1 MELFTGG
8 QEAFPQY
15 VAPFPDLTAMIE
27 PAEDM
32 MLGDHRMNL
41 PPQKLRP
48 IRYNGR
54 SPASSQ
60 AEDPSEFVEAVEHV
74 GDDVCAVNGD
84 SFDYLVPPIKAEV
97 GDVIGTVGCSGG
109 GVEEPPCSEQRREPS
124 GSSSGSDYD
133 DLSATVN
140 EPLKKKRKRKRRGK
154 MEHTLEKL
162 VKKMMDKQEQMHKQ
176 LVEMIEKRERER
188 IIREEVWKQQEMERI
203 KRDEEARAQEMSRSI
218 ALISFIQNAL
228 GHEIEIPVPSTMSSM
243 EENGGKDMSKDHI
256 QKDTSNPFGPTN
268 NRWQEG
274 TMQANVGENHV
285 IDRDGGVNCD
295 PNNRRWPDAEVQA
308 LIMLRSTLEHK
319 FHVSGSKCSIWDE
332 ISVGMYGMGYSRSA
346 KKCKEKWE
354 NINKYFRKSMVSGKK
369 HKENSKRC
377 TYFHDLHM
385 LYKNGF
391 SSQANHMN
399 CTKVENTDSGESL
412 KATQRETGRR
422 SCCLPLPCR
431 ASRNCEYQMAEKLEE
446 QLKGLG
452 SKLESPPSAKDAL
465 LKLLKQAATCLSE
478 IDQSPPSSIMES
490 MQPLLNAI
498 VKPELLKHQDREA
511 KLLVATCI
519 CEITRITAP
528 EAPYSDDI
536 LKDVFN
542 LIVGTFNGLSD
553 TSGPSFG
560 RRVVILETLAKYRSC
575 VVMLD
580 LECDDLVNE
589 MFSTFFSVV
598 RDDHPENVISSMQT
612 IMIVVLEES
621 EDVRD
626 DLLLV
631 ILSALDRNRSG
642 VTQAARRLAMNVIE
656 QCSEK
661 LEAGIKQFLISV
673 MSGDNQPV
681 KIEIDYHEVI
691 YGIYHCAPQILSG
704 VVPYLTGELLTDQID
719 TRLRA
724 VRLVGSLFA
733 LPGPIISEAFQ
744 PIFSE
749 FLKRLTDRVVDVRM
763 SVLEHVKS
771 CLLSDPSRSEAP
783 QIISALCDRLLD
795 YDENVRKQVVDV
807 ICDVSCHSLVSVP
820 VGTVKLVAERLRD
833 KSLLVKKYTM
843 ERLAEI
849 FKVYC
854 AGCSDGS
861 INHNEFDWI
870 PGKIFRCFY
879 DKDFRSDTIESVL
892 CGSLFPT
899 EFSIKDKVKCWI
911 RVFSGFDKIEVK
923 ALERMLEQKQRLQ
936 QEMQRYLALRQ
947 RHQDSDS
954 PEIQKKVL
962 FSFQVMSRSF
972 SDPVK
977 AEENFQTLDRVKDAN
992 IWKILLNLLDPNTS
1006 FHQASSGRDE
1016 LLKILAERHQLYD
1029 FLSMLSLKCSYL
1041 LFNKEHVREILLEA
1055 TVQKSAEN
1063 TLYIQSCMNI
1073 LVILARFSP
1082 SLLGGAE
1089 EELINFL
1096 KDDNEIIKEGILH
1109 VLAKAGSTIREQL
1122 AVSSSS
1128 IDLILERLCLEGNRR
1143 QAKYAVHAL
1152 AAITKDD
1159 GLKSLS
1165 VLYKSLV
1172 DMLEEKT
1179 HLPAVLQSLG
1189 CIAQTAMPVF
1199 ETRESEI
1206 EEFIKSEILRCRNDA
1221 DGSAKECW
1229 DEKSELC
1236 MLKVFGIKT
1245 LVRSYMPVKDAH
1257 LRPAIDS
1264 LLGLLRNILSF
1275 GEISEDIKSS
1285 LVDKAHLRLAAA
1297 KAVLRLS
1304 RYWDHKIPVD
1314 IFYLTLRAAE
1324 ISFPQARKQFL
1335 SKVHQYIKDRLL
1347 DAKYACAFLI
1357 SVPGSKDLQ
1366 FDEQEKQNLADIFQ
1380 MYQQA
1385 KVRQVSIQSDTSSST
1400 SYPEYILPYLVHAL
1414 AHHSCPNTDEC
1425 KDVKAFEL
1433 TYRKLYLTISL
1444 LVNKDEDAKSEAGAN
1459 KEKESISLIFSIFK
1473 SIQHSEDVVDAIKS
1487 KNSHAICDLGLSI
1500 MRRLAYK
1507 EEDLQGLIQSVSLP
1521 PLLYKP
1527 YERKE
1532 GEDSPDG
1539 ERQTWLADVS
1549 VLSHFDSLNLE
1560 CDGTKEISKEE
1571 ALKDSETERNEVPLR
1586 KMIKQL
1592 KSKDSKAGKAKKNKS
1607 PSVEAKD
1614 TENDVDILKMVREIN
1629 LDSLQMSSK
1638 FESTNGH
1645 KHSSTKKEKV
1655 EQEHQKGNKRK
1666 INVAAS
1672 VPVPKRK
1679 RSSSTHGAFKI
1690 SRSASKVPSRDS
1702 GDDWHEVKDSSF
1714 KKWNENNE
1722 SDYLVPSIRKK
1733 RSFSSKVKGKGSD
1746 WGHSDE
1752 DDEDEADDENL
1763 EKSDTSKS
1771 AAGSSKKQ
1779 KKSIAGLAKCS
1790 TKEDGIDIA
1799 DLIGYRIKVWWPL
1812 DKQFYEGTIKSYDPI
1827 KKKHV
1832 ILYEDGDV
1840 EVLRLERERWELVVT
1855 GRKSGKK
1862 ANSSKVTKGPKKE
1875 VSPGQKSKSSGGSR
1889 QKKSSV
1895 NTPKVKRTPKKNLK
1909 HIQKSMLKDD
1919 EEKAGVSESKST
1931 ASNDSPKMNPDESE
1945 GVDYNMA
1952 DENRMDREESGKEV
1966 ASVSQGRSSED
1977 TKGSPNNA
1985 EESDEVKSDA
1995 DGNHSGHIDSTSEN
2009 AQKVDEE
2016 EKAADELSED
2026 SREPATKETGS
2037 DHVESKSPVLKKSVE
2052 GPSLTSDV
2060 AEAGIS
2066 DDEPLSKWKHK
2077 VGKSACDWAGYV
2089 NTNCLIY
2096 NLFCRVNSQV
2106 FSSSELKQ
2114 MGELLGLL
2122 KVVVV
2127 QGKKLGIRD
2136 FIFKSSDPYVVV
2148 KLGDQVAKTKVINC
2162 CLNPVWNEELTFS
2175 LTEPVGVLN
2184 LEVFDK
2190 DRFKADDKM
2199 GHAYLNLQ
2207 PLVSAARLSHALRV
2221 SSGEMALRKVVPD
2234 TDNCL
2239 VRESCISSIN
2249 GEVVQRV
2256 RLRLCAVESGEIE
2269 LKVRLIETSSR

>member
-1 MELFTGG
+1 
-8 QEAFPQY
+8 
-15 VAPFPDLTAMIE
+15 
-27 PAEDM
+27 
-32 MLGDHRMNL
+32 
-41 PPQKLRP
+41 
-48 IRYNGR
+48 
-54 SPASSQ
+54 
-60 AEDPSEFVEAVEHV
+60 
-74 GDDVCAVNGD
+74 
-84 SFDYLVPPIKAEV
+84 
-97 GDVIGTVGCSGG
+97 
-109 GVEEPPCSEQRREPS
+109 
-124 GSSSGSDYD
+124 
-133 DLSATVN
+133 
-140 EPLKKKRKRKRRGK
+140 
-154 MEHTLEKL
+154 
-162 VKKMMDKQEQMHKQ
+162 
-176 LVEMIEKRERER
+176 
-188 IIREEVWKQQEMERI
+188 
-203 KRDEEARAQEMSRSI
+203 
-218 ALISFIQNAL
+218 
-228 GHEIEIPVPSTMSSM
+228 
-243 EENGGKDMSKDHI
+243 
-256 QKDTSNPFGPTN
+256 
-268 NRWQEG
+268 
-274 TMQANVGENHV
+274 
-285 IDRDGGVNCD
+285 
-295 PNNRRWPDAEVQA
+295 
-308 LIMLRSTLEHK
+308 
-319 FHVSGSKCSIWDE
+319 
-332 ISVGMYGMGYSRSA
+332 
-346 KKCKEKWE
+346 
-354 NINKYFRKSMVSGKK
+354 
-369 HKENSKRC
+369 
-377 TYFHDLHM
+377 
-385 LYKNGF
+385 
-391 SSQANHMN
+391 
-399 CTKVENTDSGESL
+399 
-412 KATQRETGRR
+412 
-422 SCCLPLPCR
+422 
-431 ASRNCEYQMAEKLEE
+431 MAEKLEE
-446 QLKGLG
+446 QLKELG
-452 SKLESPPSAKDAL
+452 SKLESPPSAKDIL
-465 LKLLKQAATCLSE
+465 LKLLKQVATCLSE
-478 IDQSPPSSIMES
+478 INQSPPSSILES

-498 VKPELLKHQDREA
+498 VKPELLNHQDREA

-536 LKDVFN
+536 LKDIFN

-589 MFSTFFSVV
+589 MLNTFFSVV
-598 RDDHPENVISSMQT
+598 RDDHPESVLSSMQT
-612 IMIVVLEES
+612 IMTVVLEES

-631 ILSALDRNRSG
+631 ILSALGRNRSV
-642 VTQAARRLAMNVIE
+642 VTQAARRLAMNIIE

-661 LEAGIKQFLISV
+661 LETGIKQFLISV

-691 YGIYHCAPQILSG
+691 YDIYHCAPQILSG

-719 TRLRA
+719 TRLKA

-733 LPGPIISEAFQ
+733 LPGSSISEAFQ

-749 FLKRLTDRVVDVRM
+749 FLKRLSDRVVDVRM
-763 SVLEHVKS
+763 SVLQHVKS

-854 AGCSDGS
+854 AGYSDGS

-899 EFSIKDKVKCWI
+899 EFSIRDKVRTWI
-911 RVFSGFDKIEVK
+911 RIFSGFDKIEVK
-923 ALERMLEQKQRLQ
+923 SLERMLEQKLRLQ
-936 QEMQRYLALRQ
+936 LEMQRYLSLRQ

-954 PEIQKKVL
+954 PEIQKKIL
-962 FSFQVMSRSF
+962 FSFQTMSRSF

-992 IWKILLNLLDPNTS
+992 IWKILLNLMDPNTS
-1006 FHQASSGRDE
+1006 SHQASSGRDE
-1016 LLKILAERHQLYD
+1016 LLKILSERHQLYD

-1041 LFNKEHVREILLEA
+1041 LFNKEHVREILMEV
-1055 TVQKSAEN
+1055 TVQKSARN

-1082 SLLGGAE
+1082 LLLGGTE

-1096 KDDNEIIKEGILH
+1096 KDDNEIVKEGILH

-1199 ETRESEI
+1199 ETRESEV
-1206 EEFIKSEILRCRNDA
+1206 EEFIKTKILGCSNDA
-1221 DGSAKECW
+1221 DCSAKECW
-1229 DEKSELC
+1229 HDKSELC

-1245 LVRSYMPVKDAH
+1245 LVKSYLPVKDAH
-1257 LRPAIDS
+1257 LRPAIDN

-1285 LVDKAHLRLAAA
+1285 LVDKAHLRLTAA

-1304 RYWDHKIPVD
+1304 RNWDHKIPVD

-1347 DAKYACAFLI
+1347 DAKYACAFLLG
-1357 SVPGSKDLQ
+1357 VPGYKELKL
-1366 FDEQEKQNLADIFQ
+1366 DEQEKQNLADIFQ

-1385 KVRQVSIQSDTSSST
+1385 RVRQVAIQSDTSSSIL
-1400 SYPEYILPYLVHAL
+1400 YPEYILPYLVHVL
-1414 AHHSCPNTDEC
+1414 AHHSCPNPDEC

-1433 TYRKLYLTISL
+1433 TYWKLYLTISL

-1473 SIQHSEDVVDAIKS
+1473 SIKHSEDVFDAIKS

-1507 EEDLQGLIQSVSLP
+1507 EDDMQGLIQSVSLP

-1532 GEDSPDG
+1532 GEDSQDG
-1539 ERQTWLADVS
+1539 ERQTWLSDES
-1549 VLSHFDSLNLE
+1549 VLSHFESLNLE
-1560 CDGTKEISKEE
+1560 CDETKEISKEE
-1571 ALKDSETERNEVPLR
+1571 ALKDSETEGNEVPLR
-1586 KMIKQL
+1586 KIIKQL
-1592 KSKDSKAGKAKKNKS
+1592 KSKEAKARKAKKNKS

-1614 TENDVDILKMVREIN
+1614 AENDVYILKMVREIN

-1645 KHSSTKKEKV
+1645 KHFSTKKEKV

-1666 INVAAS
+1666 DNVAAS

-1679 RSSSTHGAFKI
+1679 RSSSTHSAFKI
-1690 SRSASKVPSRDS
+1690 SRSSSKFPSRDS
-1702 GDDWHEVKDSSF
+1702 GGDWHEAKGSSF
-1714 KKWNENNE
+1714 LSMEMDIDKLHNSKEKMPARKRWNENNE
-1722 SDYLVPSIRKK
+1722 SDYLAPSIRKK
-1733 RSFSSKVKGKGSD
+1733 RSSSSKGKGKGKGKGSD

-1752 DDEDEADDENL
+1752 DEEDEADDEIL
-1763 EKSDTSKS
+1763 EKSEISKS

-1779 KKSIAGLAKCS
+1779 KRSIAGLAKCS
-1790 TKEDGIDIA
+1790 TKEEGIDIA
-1799 DLIGYRIKVWWPL
+1799 DLIGDRIKVWWPM
-1812 DKQFYEGTIKSYDPI
+1812 DKQFYEGTVKSYDPI

-1832 ILYEDGDV
+1832 ILYDDGDV
-1840 EVLRLERERWELVVT
+1840 EVLRLERERWELIGT

-1862 ANSSKVTKGPKKE
+1862 ANSSKVTKSPLKE
-1875 VSPGQKSKSSGGSR
+1875 ASPGQKSKSSGGSR
-1889 QKKSSV
+1889 QKKSPV
-1895 NTPKVKRTPKKNLK
+1895 KTPKRKRTPKKNLK
-1909 HIQKSMLKDD
+1909 HTQKSMLNDD
-1919 EEKAGVSESKST
+1919 EENTGVSESKSN
-1931 ASNDSPKMNPDESE
+1931 AAN
-1945 GVDYNMA
+1945 
-1952 DENRMDREESGKEV
+1952 ENRAHTGVVDANRLDREESGKEV
-1966 ASVSQGRSSED
+1966 ASVSKGRSSED
-1977 TKGSPNNA
+1977 TDGSPNNA
-1985 EESDEVKSDA
+1985 EELDKVKSDA
-1995 DGNHSGHIDSTSEN
+1995 DGNHSGPEN
-2009 AQKVDEE
+2009 PQKLDEQ
-2016 EKAADELSED
+2016 EKSPDELSED
-2026 SREPATKETGS
+2026 YREPVTKATVSESKNTQAS
-2037 DHVESKSPVLKKSVE
+2037 DHVESKSPILKKSSE
-2052 GPSLTSDV
+2052 GPSPTSDV
-2060 AEAGIS
+2060 ADAGIS
-2066 DDEPLSKWKHK
+2066 DDEPLSKW
-2077 VGKSACDWAGYV
+2077 
-2089 NTNCLIY
+2089 
-2096 NLFCRVNSQV
+2096 NL
-2106 FSSSELKQ
+2106 SSSLPQ
-2114 MGELLGLL
+2114 
-2122 KVVVV
+2122 
-2127 QGKKLGIRD
+2127 
-2136 FIFKSSDPYVVV
+2136 
-2148 KLGDQVAKTKVINC
+2148 
-2162 CLNPVWNEELTFS
+2162 
-2175 LTEPVGVLN
+2175 
-2184 LEVFDK
+2184 
-2190 DRFKADDKM
+2190 
-2199 GHAYLNLQ
+2199 
-2207 PLVSAARLSHALRV
+2207 
-2221 SSGEMALRKVVPD
+2221 
-2234 TDNCL
+2234 
-2239 VRESCISSIN
+2239 
-2249 GEVVQRV
+2249 
-2256 RLRLCAVESGEIE
+2256 
-2269 LKVRLIETSSR
+2269 